1 MRFPR
6 FLAAA
11 LACAACAGAQTSF
24 TLEQVLSAPF
34 PSAPVVLPSGGKIAW
49 VYNARGVR
57 NIWVAE
63 PPAYRGHS
71 VTAYTEDDGQEI
83 SELQWTPDGREIV
96 YVRGEGANGA
106 GEYPNPTNDPKGAEQ
121 QVWVVAIE
129 GAAQKAPRLI
139 GEGNQ
144 PAVSPKGARVA
155 FVRKGQVWS
164 APLDGK
170 EKAEQLI
177 HARGQNGG
185 LHWSPDGARLA
196 FVSRRG
202 NHSFVGVYDAAAKT
216 VLYLDASVDRD
227 DAPVWS
233 PDSRRVAFLRIPT
246 VDERKLFAAVRSGPP
261 WSIRVADA
269 TGVSV
274 GNAGKEVWKASEGD
288 GSVFRGLGSE
298 QQLYWAGDRLV
309 FPWERDGWTHLYSV
323 PIAGGAAGGD
333 ATLLTPGAF
342 EVEHVAM
349 TPDGRE
355 MVYSSNQ
362 DDIDRRHIWRVAAA
376 GGAPVEVAG
385 GTGLEW
391 SPAVASDGALVFI
404 HADTARQARPAIR
417 LASGDV
423 RDLAPDAIP
432 ADFPQDALVTPQQ
445 VILSAAD
452 GITLHGQLFLPKA
465 ADQRHPAVVFFHG
478 GSQRQM
484 LLGWHYMYYYNNA
497 YAMNQY
503 LASRGYV
510 VLSVN
515 YRSGIGY
522 GMHFREA
529 LNYGPGGGSE
539 FNDVL
544 GAGLFLKNHP
554 NVDPARIGLWGGSY
568 GGYLTALGLARASD
582 LFAAGVDLHGVH
594 DWTEEL
600 GIGKDDAAGRLA
612 FNSSPMADVK
622 DWRSPVLLI
631 HGDDDR
637 NVNFR
642 QTVELVE
649 ALRGRVHLEQL
660 IFPDEIHDFLMHAH
674 WREAYH
680 AAVRFF
686 HAHLKAMQ
694 KLCHLGGQPILAAA
708 GFSAGLDAL
717 ESASAGRI
725 ACPTR
730 SLT

>member
-1 MRFPR
+1 MRSSP
-6 FLAAA
+6 FLAAL
-11 LACAACAGAQTSF
+11 LASAACAQASF
-24 TLEQVLSAPF
+24 TLEQIMSAPF
-34 PSAPVVLPSGGKIAW
+34 PSAPVVSPSGGRIAW
-49 VYNARGVR
+49 VFNARGVR

-83 SELQWTPDGREIV
+83 SELRWTPDGRQIV
-96 YVRGEGANGA
+96 YVRGEGANSA
-106 GEYPNPTNDPKGAEQ
+106 GEYPNPTSDPKGAEQ
-121 QVWVVAIE
+121 QVWVVALE
-129 GAAQKAPRLI
+129 GAPAEKAPRLI

-144 PAVSPKGARVA
+144 PAVSPKSGRVA
-155 FVRKGQVWS
+155 FVRKGQAWS
-164 APLDGK
+164 ASLDGK

-177 HARGQNGG
+177 HGRGQNGG
-185 LHWSPDGARLA
+185 LEWSPDGARLA

-202 NHSFVGVYDAAAKT
+202 NHSFVGVYDATAKT
-216 VLYLDASVDRD
+216 VHYLDASVDRD
-227 DAPVWS
+227 EAPVWS

-246 VDERKLFAAVRSGPP
+246 VDEHKYFAAVRSGPP

-269 TGVSV
+269 AGVS
-274 GNAGKEVWKASEGD
+274 AGKEVWKAAEGD
-288 GSVFRGLGSE
+288 GSVFRQLGSE
-298 QQLYWAGDRLV
+298 QQLFWAGDRLV

-323 PIAGGAAGGD
+323 PVSGGD

-342 EVEHVAM
+342 EVEHVAT

-362 DDIDRRHIWRVAAA
+362 DDIDRRHIWRVDVV
-376 GGAPVEVAG
+376 GGVPFAITG
-385 GTGLEW
+385 GTGLQW
-391 SPAVASDGALVFI
+391 SPAVTGGGALVFI

-417 LASGDV
+417 LASGGV
-423 RDLAPDAIP
+423 HDLAPDAIP

-445 VILSAAD
+445 VVFSSAD
-452 GITLHGQLFLPKA
+452 GITLHGQLFLPKTA
-465 ADQRHPAVVFFHG
+465 AGQRHPAVVFFHG

-522 GMHFREA
+522 GMKFREA
-529 LNYGPGGGSE
+529 VNYGPTGASE

-554 NVDPARIGLWGGSY
+554 AVDPARIGLWGGSY

-582 LFAAGVDLHGVH
+582 LFAAGVDMHGVH

-649 ALRGRVHLEQL
+649 ALRGRVHVEQL
-660 IFPDEIHDFLMHAH
+660 IFPDEIHDFLTHAH
-674 WREAYH
+674 WLEAYR
-680 AAVRFF
+680 AAARFF
-686 HAHLKAMQ
+686 DAQLKDGMG
-694 KLCHLGGQPILAAA
+694 K
-708 GFSAGLDAL
+708 
-717 ESASAGRI
+717 
-725 ACPTR
+725 
-730 SLT
+730 

>member
-1 MRFPR
+1 M
-6 FLAAA
+6 
-11 LACAACAGAQTSF
+11 
-24 TLEQVLSAPF
+24 SAPF
-34 PSAPVVLPSGGKIAW
+34 PSAPVVSPSGGKIAW

-57 NIWVAE
+57 NIWVAD

-83 SELQWTPDGREIV
+83 SELQWAPDGREIV
-96 YVRGEGANGA
+96 YVRGEAANGA
-106 GEYPNPTNDPKGAEQ
+106 GEYPNPTSDPKGAEQ
-121 QVWVVAIE
+121 QVWVMTLE
-129 GAAQKAPRLI
+129 GTAAEKAPRLI

-144 PAVSPKGARVA
+144 PAVSPKGGRVA
-155 FVRKGQVWS
+155 FIRKGQVWS
-164 APLDGK
+164 APLDGKHDGQDDGK

-202 NHSFVGVYDAAAKT
+202 NHGFVGVYDAAAKT
-216 VLYLDASVDRD
+216 VHYPDPSVDRD
-227 DAPVWS
+227 EAPVWS
-233 PDSRRVAFLRIPT
+233 PDSRHVAFVRMPS
-246 VDERKLFAAVRSGPP
+246 VNERRYFSSMRSGPP
-261 WSIRVADA
+261 WSIRIADA
-269 TGVSV
+269 SEDSAGHP
-274 GNAGKEVWKASEGD
+274 GKEVWKSSEGD
-288 GSVFRGLGSE
+288 GSVFRQLGSE
-298 QQLYWAGDRLV
+298 QNLFWAGDRLV
-309 FPWERDGWTHLYSV
+309 FPWERDGWTHLYAV
-323 PIAGGAAGGD
+323 PAAGGD

-362 DDIDRRHIWRVAAA
+362 DDIDRRHLWRVAVA
-376 GGAPVEVAG
+376 GGAPVELTG
-385 GTGLEW
+385 GIGLEW
-391 SPAVASDGALVFI
+391 SPAAASDGALVFI
-404 HADTARQARPAIR
+404 HSDTVRQARPAVR
-417 LASGDV
+417 LASGEL

-432 ADFPQDALVTPQQ
+432 ADFPHDALVTPQQ
-445 VILSAAD
+445 VIFSAAD
-452 GITLHGQLFLPKA
+452 GITLHGQLFLPKTPA
-465 ADQRHPAVVFFHG
+465 GQRHPAVVFFHG

-522 GMHFREA
+522 GMKFREA
-529 LNYGPGGGSE
+529 LNYGAGGGSE

-554 NVDPARIGLWGGSY
+554 AVDPARIGLWGGSY

-594 DWTEEL
+594 DWAEEL
-600 GIGKDDAAGRLA
+600 GIGKNDDAGRLA

-622 DWRSPVLLI
+622 GWRSPVLLI

-649 ALRGRVHLEQL
+649 ALRGRVHVEQL
-660 IFPDEIHDFLMHAH
+660 IFPDEIHDFLMYAH
-674 WREAYH
+674 WLAAYR
-680 AAVRFF
+680 AAARFF
-686 HAHLKAMQ
+686 DAQLK
-694 KLCHLGGQPILAAA
+694 
-708 GFSAGLDAL
+708 
-717 ESASAGRI
+717 
-725 ACPTR
+725 
-730 SLT
+730 

>member
-1 MRFPR
+1 MRFSR

-11 LACAACAGAQTSF
+11 LACAACACAQTPF
-24 TLEQVLSAPF
+24 TLDQVMSAPF
-34 PSAPVVLPSGGKIAW
+34 PSAPVVSPAGGKIAW

-106 GEYPNPTNDPKGAEQ
+106 GEYPNPTSDPQGAEQ
-121 QVWVVAIE
+121 QVWVVALE
-129 GAAQKAPRLI
+129 AAAAGKAPRLI

-144 PAVSPKGARVA
+144 PAVSPKGARVV
-155 FVRKGQVWS
+155 FLRKGQVWWAS
-164 APLDGK
+164 LDGK

-196 FVSRRG
+196 FVSSRG
-202 NHSFVGVYDAAAKT
+202 NHSFVGLYDAAAKT
-216 VLYLDASVDRD
+216 VRYLDASVDRD

-233 PDSRRVAFLRIPT
+233 SDSRRVAFLRIPT
-246 VDERKLFAAVRSGPP
+246 VDEHKYFAAVRSGPP

-269 TGVSV
+269 
-274 GNAGKEVWKASEGD
+274 AGASAGHEVWKASEGD
-288 GSVFRGLGSE
+288 GSAFRGLGSE
-298 QQLYWAGDRLV
+298 QHLFWAGDRLV

-323 PIAGGAAGGD
+323 AATGGD
-333 ATLLTPGAF
+333 ATVLTPGAF

-362 DDIDRRHIWRVAAA
+362 DDIDRRHIWRVDVV
-376 GGAPVEVAG
+376 GGVPLAITG

-391 SPAVASDGALVFI
+391 SPAVTAGGALVYL
-404 HADTARQARPAIR
+404 HADALRQARPAIR
-417 LASGDV
+417 LASGGV
-423 RDLAPDAIP
+423 RDLAPDATP

-445 VILSAAD
+445 VIFSSAD
-452 GITLHGQLFLPKA
+452 GITLHGQLFLPKTA
-465 ADQRHPAVVFFHG
+465 AGQRHPAVVFFHG

-522 GMHFREA
+522 GMKFREA
-529 LNYGPGGGSE
+529 LNYGPTGASE

-554 NVDPARIGLWGGSY
+554 AVDPARIGLWGGSY

-582 LFAAGVDLHGVH
+582 LFAAGVDMHGVH

-649 ALRGRVHLEQL
+649 ALRGRVHVEQL

-674 WREAYH
+674 WLQAY
-680 AAVRFF
+680 
-686 HAHLKAMQ
+686 Q
-694 KLCHLGGQPILAAA
+694 AAA
-708 GFSAGLDAL
+708 HFFDAQL
-717 ESASAGRI
+717 K
-725 ACPTR
+725 
-730 SLT
+730 

>member
-1 MRFPR
+1 MHSSRF
-6 FLAAA
+6 FATA
-11 LACAACAGAQTSF
+11 LACAACAFAQSSF
-24 TLEQVLSAPF
+24 TLEQILSAPF
-34 PSAPVVLPSGGKIAW
+34 PSAPVASPSGGKVAW

-63 PPAYRGHS
+63 PPAYTGRS
-71 VTAYTEDDGQEI
+71 VTAYTDDDGQEI
-83 SELQWTPDGREIV
+83 SELQWTPDGREMV

-121 QVWVVAIE
+121 QVWVVAVE
-129 GAAQKAPRLI
+129 GAAAQKAPRLI

-144 PAVSPKGARVA
+144 PAVSPTGGRVA

-164 APLDGK
+164 AQLDGK
-170 EKAEQLI
+170 DKAEQLI
-177 HARGQNGG
+177 HARGQNGD
-185 LHWSPDGARLA
+185 LRWSPDGARLA
-196 FVSRRG
+196 FVSGRG

-216 VLYLDASVDRD
+216 IHYLDASVDHD

-233 PDSRRVAFLRIPT
+233 PDSRHVAFVRIPS
-246 VDERKLFAAVRSGPP
+246 VDEHRYFAAVRSGPP

-269 TGVSV
+269 G
-274 GNAGKEVWKASEGD
+274 GENAGKELWKALEGD
-288 GSVFRGLGSE
+288 GSVFRQLGSE
-298 QQLYWAGDRLV
+298 QHLYWAGDRLV

-323 PIAGGAAGGD
+323 AVAGSD
-333 ATLLTPGAF
+333 AKLLTPGEF

-349 TPDGRE
+349 TPSGRE

-362 DDIDRRHIWRVAAA
+362 GDIDRRHIWRVGAA
-376 GGAPVEVAG
+376 GGTPLEVTSGA
-385 GTGLEW
+385 GLEW
-391 SPAVASDGALVFI
+391 SPAAIGDGALAFI

-417 LASGDV
+417 LASGEI

-432 ADFPQDALVTPQQ
+432 ADFPKPDALVTPQQ
-445 VILSAAD
+445 VIFPAAD
-452 GITLHGQLFLPKA
+452 GLTLHGQLFLPKNGA
-465 ADQRHPAVVFFHG
+465 GQKHPAVVFFHG

-497 YAMNQY
+497 YALNQY

-522 GMHFREA
+522 GMKFREA
-529 LNYGPGGGSE
+529 FNYGAGGGSE
-539 FNDVL
+539 FNDVM
-544 GAGLFLKNHP
+544 GAGLFLRSYP
-554 NVDPARIGLWGGSY
+554 AVDPARIGLWGGSY
-568 GGYLTALGLARASD
+568 GGYLTAMGLARASD
-582 LFAAGVDLHGVH
+582 LFAAGVDMHGVH

-600 GIGKDDAAGRLA
+600 GIGKDDAEGRLA
-612 FNSSPMADVK
+612 FNSSPMASVK
-622 DWRSPVLLI
+622 DWRSPVLLV

-649 ALRGRVHLEQL
+649 ALRGRVHVEQL

-674 WREAYH
+674 WLAAYR
-680 AAVRFF
+680 AAARFF
-686 HAHLKAMQ
+686 
-694 KLCHLGGQPILAAA
+694 
-708 GFSAGLDAL
+708 DAQL
-717 ESASAGRI
+717 SDVK
-725 ACPTR
+725 
-730 SLT
+730 

>member
-1 MRFPR
+1 MHSSRF
-6 FLAAA
+6 FATA
-11 LACAACAGAQTSF
+11 LACAACACAQSSF
-24 TLEQVLSAPF
+24 TLEQILSAPF
-34 PSAPVVLPSGGKIAW
+34 PSAPVASPSGGKVAW

-63 PPAYRGHS
+63 PPAYTGRS
-71 VTAYTEDDGQEI
+71 VTAYTDDDGQEI
-83 SELQWTPDGREIV
+83 SELQWTPDGREMV

-121 QVWVVAIE
+121 QVWVVAVE
-129 GAAQKAPRLI
+129 GAAAQKAPRLI

-144 PAVSPKGARVA
+144 PAVSPIGGRVA

-164 APLDGK
+164 AQLDGK
-170 EKAEQLI
+170 DKAEQLI
-177 HARGQNGG
+177 HARGQNGD
-185 LHWSPDGARLA
+185 LRWSPDGARLA
-196 FVSRRG
+196 FVSGRG

-216 VLYLDASVDRD
+216 IHYLDASVDHD

-233 PDSRRVAFLRIPT
+233 PDSRHVAFVRIPS
-246 VDERKLFAAVRSGPP
+246 VDEHRYFAAVRSGPP

-269 TGVSV
+269 G
-274 GNAGKEVWKASEGD
+274 GENAGKELWKALEGD
-288 GSVFRGLGSE
+288 GSVFRQLGSE
-298 QQLYWAGDRLV
+298 QHLYWAGDRLV

-323 PIAGGAAGGD
+323 AVAGSD
-333 ATLLTPGAF
+333 AKLLTPGEF

-349 TPDGRE
+349 TPSGRE

-362 DDIDRRHIWRVAAA
+362 GDIDRRHIWRVGAA
-376 GGAPVEVAG
+376 GGTPLEVTSGA
-385 GTGLEW
+385 GLEW
-391 SPAVASDGALVFI
+391 SPAAIGDGALVFI

-417 LASGDV
+417 LASGEI

-432 ADFPQDALVTPQQ
+432 ADFPKPDALVTPQQ
-445 VILSAAD
+445 VIFPAAD
-452 GITLHGQLFLPKA
+452 GLTLHGQLFLPKNGA
-465 ADQRHPAVVFFHG
+465 GQKHPAVVFFHG

-497 YAMNQY
+497 YALNQY

-522 GMHFREA
+522 GMKFREA
-529 LNYGPGGGSE
+529 FNYGAGGGSE
-539 FNDVL
+539 FNDVM
-544 GAGLFLKNHP
+544 GAGLFLRSYP
-554 NVDPARIGLWGGSY
+554 AVDPARIGLWGGSY
-568 GGYLTALGLARASD
+568 GGYLTAMGLARASD
-582 LFAAGVDLHGVH
+582 LFAAGVDMHGVH

-600 GIGKDDAAGRLA
+600 GIGKDDAEGRLA
-612 FNSSPMADVK
+612 FNSSPMASVK
-622 DWRSPVLLI
+622 DWRSPVLLV

-649 ALRGRVHLEQL
+649 ALRGRVHVEQL

-674 WREAYH
+674 WLAAYR
-680 AAVRFF
+680 AAARFF
-686 HAHLKAMQ
+686 
-694 KLCHLGGQPILAAA
+694 
-708 GFSAGLDAL
+708 DAQL
-717 ESASAGRI
+717 SDVK
-725 ACPTR
+725 
-730 SLT
+730 

>member
-1 MRFPR
+1 MERILRHNLLMRISWSI
-6 FLAAA
+6 AAA
-11 LACAACAGAQTSF
+11 LACAACALAQTSF

-34 PSAPVVLPSGGKIAW
+34 PSAPAVSPSGGKIAW

-63 PPAYRGHS
+63 PPDYHGRS
-71 VTAYTEDDGQEI
+71 ITAYAEDDGQEI
-83 SELQWTPDGREIV
+83 SELQWTPDAREIV
-96 YVRGEGANGA
+96 YVRGEAANGA
-106 GEYPNPTNDPKGAEQ
+106 GEYPNPNSDPKGVEQ
-121 QVWVVAIE
+121 AVWVVSVE
-129 GAAQKAPRLI
+129 VAADHAPRSI

-144 PAVSPKGARVA
+144 PAVSPRGGRVA

-164 APLDGK
+164 ASLDSK

-177 HARGQNGG
+177 HARGQNRG
-185 LHWSPDGARLA
+185 LRWSPDGARLA
-196 FVSRRG
+196 FVSGRG
-202 NHSFVGVYDAAAKT
+202 NHGFVGVYDLAAKT
-216 VLYLDASVDRD
+216 VRYLDPSVDRD

-233 PDSRRVAFLRIPT
+233 PDSKRVAFLRIPT
-246 VDERKLFAAVRSGPP
+246 VDERTYFAAVRSGPP
-261 WSIRVADA
+261 WSIQVADA
-269 TGVSV
+269 G
-274 GNAGKEVWKASEGD
+274 GAAAGMEAWKASEGA

-298 QQLYWAGDRLV
+298 QQLFWAGDRLV
-309 FPWERDGWTHLYSV
+309 FPWEHDGWTHLYSV
-323 PIAGGAAGGD
+323 PVSGGD
-333 ATLLTPGAF
+333 ATLLTPGNF

-349 TPDGRE
+349 SPDGLE

-362 DDIDRRHIWRVAAA
+362 DDIDRRHIWRVSAA
-376 GGAPVEVAG
+376 GGAPVRVVG
-385 GTGLEW
+385 GNGLEW
-391 SPAVASDGALVFI
+391 SPEVTSDGKLVFI
-404 HADTARQARPAIR
+404 HADAQRQARPAIR
-417 LASGDV
+417 LASGEV
-423 RDLAPDAIP
+423 RDLAPEAI
-432 ADFPQDALVTPQQ
+432 ATGFPRDALVTPQQ
-445 VILSAAD
+445 VIFSAAD
-452 GITLHGQLFLPKA
+452 GIELHGQLFLPKPDA
-465 ADQRHPAVVFFHG
+465 GQRHPAVIFFHG

-522 GMHFREA
+522 GLNFREA
-529 LNYGPGGGSE
+529 LNYGPTGASE

-544 GAGLFLKNHP
+544 GAGLFLKSHAA
-554 NVDPARIGLWGGSY
+554 VDPARIGLWGGSY

-600 GIGKDDAAGRLA
+600 GIGKEDAAGRLA
-612 FNSSPMADVK
+612 FNSSPMASVK

-649 ALRGRVHLEQL
+649 ALRGRVHVEQL
-660 IFPDEIHDFLMHAH
+660 IFPDEIHDFLTHAH
-674 WREAYH
+674 WLAAYEA
-680 AAVRFF
+680 AARLFD
-686 HAHLKAMQ
+686 AQLKAGA
-694 KLCHLGGQPILAAA
+694 GG
-708 GFSAGLDAL
+708 
-717 ESASAGRI
+717 SASHD
-725 ACPTR
+725 
-730 SLT
+730 

>member
-1 MRFPR
+1 MRFSR
-6 FLAAA
+6 FLAVA
-11 LACAACAGAQTSF
+11 LVSAACACAQTSF
-24 TLEQVLSAPF
+24 TLEQILSAPF
-34 PSAPVVLPSGGKIAW
+34 PSAPVVSPGGKIAW
-49 VYNARGVR
+49 VYNSRGVR
-57 NIWVAE
+57 NVWVAE
-63 PPAYRGHS
+63 PPEYRGHS
-71 VTAYTEDDGQEI
+71 VTQYTEDDGQEI

-121 QVWVVAIE
+121 QVWVVALE
-129 GAAQKAPRLI
+129 GAAAEKAPRLI
-139 GEGNQ
+139 GEGNG
-144 PAVSPKGARVA
+144 PAVSPKGGRVA

-177 HARGQNGG
+177 HARGENGG

-196 FVSRRG
+196 FVSSRG
-202 NHSFVGVYDAAAKT
+202 NHSFVGVYDATAKT
-216 VLYLDASVDRD
+216 VHYLDASVEHD
-227 DAPVWS
+227 DAPVWL

-246 VDERKLFAAVRSGPP
+246 VDEHKYFAAVRSGPP

-269 TGVSV
+269 TGTITS
-274 GNAGKEVWKASEGD
+274 GGREVWKAVEGD

-298 QQLYWAGDRLV
+298 QQLFWAGDRLV

-323 PIAGGAAGGD
+323 PIAGGN
-333 ATLLTPGAF
+333 ATLLTPGSF

-362 DDIDRRHIWRVAAA
+362 DDIDRRHIWRVVAA

-391 SPAVASDGALVFI
+391 SPATTSGGALVFI

-417 LASGDV
+417 LASGEV

-432 ADFPQDALVTPQQ
+432 ADFPQAGALVTPQQ
-445 VILSAAD
+445 VIFSSAD
-452 GITLHGQLFLPKA
+452 GLTLHGQLFLPKTA
-465 ADQRHPAVVFFHG
+465 AGQRHPAVLFFHG

-522 GMHFREA
+522 GMQFREA
-529 LNYGPGGGSE
+529 LNYGPAGASE

-554 NVDPARIGLWGGSY
+554 AVDPARIGLWGGSY

-600 GIGKDDAAGRLA
+600 GIGRDDADGRLA

-622 DWRSPVLLI
+622 NWRSPVLLI

-649 ALRGRVHLEQL
+649 ALRGRVHVEQL

-674 WREAYH
+674 WLEAYQ

-686 HAHLKAMQ
+686 DAQLK
-694 KLCHLGGQPILAAA
+694 K
-708 GFSAGLDAL
+708 
-717 ESASAGRI
+717 
-725 ACPTR
+725 
-730 SLT
+730 

>member
-1 MRFPR
+1 MRFSR
-6 FLAAA
+6 FLGAA
-11 LACAACAGAQTSF
+11 LAFAACAGAQTAF
-24 TLEQVLSAPF
+24 TLDQIMSAPF
-34 PSAPVVLPSGGKIAW
+34 PSAPVASRSGGKVAW

-57 NIWVAE
+57 NVWVAE
-63 PPAYRGHS
+63 PPGYRGHS

-106 GEYPNPTNDPKGAEQ
+106 GEYPNPTSDPKGAEQ
-121 QVWVVAIE
+121 QVWVVALE
-129 GAAQKAPRLI
+129 GAAAQKGPRLI

-144 PAVSPKGARVA
+144 PAVSPKGGRVA

-164 APLDGK
+164 AALDGSD
-170 EKAEQLI
+170 KAEQLI
-177 HARGQNGG
+177 HARGQNGD
-185 LHWSPDGARLA
+185 LAWSPDGAHLA
-196 FVSRRG
+196 FVSSRG

-216 VLYLDASVDRD
+216 VHYLDASVDHD
-227 DAPVWS
+227 DAPAWS

-246 VDERKLFAAVRSGPP
+246 VDERKYFATARSGPP

-269 TGVSV
+269 GGES
-274 GNAGKEVWKASEGD
+274 AGKEVWRAAEGD
-288 GSVFRGLGSE
+288 GSVFRQFGSE
-298 QQLYWAGDRLV
+298 RQLYWAGDRLV
-309 FPWERDGWTHLYSV
+309 FPWERDGWTHLYAV
-323 PIAGGAAGGD
+323 PVAGGE

-349 TPDGRE
+349 TPDGSA

-362 DDIDRRHIWRVAAA
+362 DDIDRRHIWRVDVA
-376 GGAPVEVAG
+376 GGAPRPVTG

-391 SPAVASDGALVFI
+391 SPAVTSDGALVFI

-417 LASGDV
+417 PVSGEV

-432 ADFPQDALVTPQQ
+432 ADFPKADALVVPQQ
-445 VILSAAD
+445 VIFPAAD

-465 ADQRHPAVVFFHG
+465 AAGRRHPAVVFFHG

-522 GMHFREA
+522 GMKFREA
-529 LNYGPGGGSE
+529 LNYGAGGGSE

-554 NVDPARIGLWGGSY
+554 AVDPEHIGLWGGSY

-600 GIGKDDAAGRLA
+600 GIGKDDEAGRLA
-612 FNSSPMADVK
+612 FNSSPMASVK

-649 ALRGRVHLEQL
+649 ALRGRVHVEQL
-660 IFPDEIHDFLMHAH
+660 IFPDEIHDFLMHKH
-674 WREAYH
+674 WLQAYG
-680 AAVRFF
+680 AAARFF
-686 HAHLKAMQ
+686 
-694 KLCHLGGQPILAAA
+694 
-708 GFSAGLDAL
+708 DAQL
-717 ESASAGRI
+717 
-725 ACPTR
+725 
-730 SLT
+730 

>member
-1 MRFPR
+1 MRFPDL
-6 FLAAA
+6 FAAA
-11 LACAACAGAQTSF
+11 LACTACACAQPSF
-24 TLEQVLSAPF
+24 TLEQVMSAPF
-34 PSAPVVLPSGGKIAW
+34 PSAPVVSPGGKIAW

-57 NIWVAE
+57 NVWVAA
-63 PPAYRGHS
+63 PPEYRGHS
-71 VTAYTEDDGQEI
+71 VTAYTLDDGQEI
-83 SELQWTPDGREIV
+83 SRPTWTPDGSEIV

-106 GEYPNPTNDPKGAEQ
+106 GEYPNPTSDPRGAEQ
-121 QVWVVAIE
+121 QVWVVPLE
-129 GAAQKAPRLI
+129 GGAPSLI
-139 GEGNQ
+139 GEGAQ
-144 PAVSPKGARVA
+144 PAVSPKGGRVA
-155 FVRKGQVWS
+155 FVRKGQIWS
-164 APLDGK
+164 ASLDGK
-170 EKAEQLI
+170 EKPEQLI
-177 HARGQNGG
+177 HARGENGDPQ
-185 LHWSPDGARLA
+185 WSPDGARLT

-202 NHSFVGVYDAAAKT
+202 NHSFVGVYDFAAKT
-216 VLYLDASVDRD
+216 VRYLDPSVEHDEQ
-227 DAPVWS
+227 PVWS
-233 PDSRRVAFLRIPT
+233 PDSRHVAFLRIPS
-246 VDERKLFAAVRSGPP
+246 VEESKYFAASRSGPP

-269 TGVSV
+269 TGEGS
-274 GNAGKEVWKASEGD
+274 GKEVWKAAEGD
-288 GSVFRGLGSE
+288 GSLFRELGSE
-298 QQLYWAGDRLV
+298 QQLFWAGDRLV

-323 PIAGGAAGGD
+323 AATGGE

-349 TPDGRE
+349 SADGRE
-355 MVYSSNQ
+355 LFYSSNQ
-362 DDIDRRHIWRVAAA
+362 NDIDRRHIWRVAAA
-376 GGAPVEVAG
+376 GGTPVAVSS

-391 SPAVASDGALVFI
+391 SPAVAGDGVVFI
-404 HADTARQARPAIR
+404 HSDTQRQARPAIR
-417 LASGDV
+417 LASGEV

-432 ADFPQDALVTPQQ
+432 ADFPRDALVAPQQ
-445 VILSAAD
+445 VIFSAAD
-452 GITLHGQLFLPKA
+452 GVELHGQLFMPKTA
-465 ADQRHPAVVFFHG
+465 AGQRHPAVLFFHG
-478 GSQRQM
+478 GSRRQM

-522 GMHFREA
+522 GMKFREA
-529 LNYGPGGGSE
+529 LNYGPTGASE

-554 NVDPARIGLWGGSY
+554 AVDPAHIGLWGGSY

-612 FNSSPMADVK
+612 FTSSPMANAK

-649 ALRGRVHLEQL
+649 ALRGRVHVEQL
-660 IFPDEIHDFLMHAH
+660 IFPDEIHDFLREAH
-674 WREAYH
+674 WLEAYH

-686 HAHLKAMQ
+686 DAQLKGT
-694 KLCHLGGQPILAAA
+694 KDA
-708 GFSAGLDAL
+708 GETTS
-717 ESASAGRI
+717 R
-725 ACPTR
+725 
-730 SLT
+730 

>member
-1 MRFPR
+1 MQIPST
-6 FLAAA
+6 LAAA
-11 LACAACAGAQTSF
+11 LACAGCLCAQPSF
-24 TLEQVLSAPF
+24 TLEQVMSAPF
-34 PSAPVVLPSGGKIAW
+34 PTAPLVSPHGGKVAW
-49 VYNARGVR
+49 IYNARGVR

-63 PPAYRGHS
+63 PPEYRGRA
-71 VTAYTEDDGQEI
+71 VTAYTQDDGEEI

-106 GEYPNPTNDPKGAEQ
+106 GEYPNPTNDPKGMEQ
-121 QVWVVAIE
+121 DVWVVSPDGDASHE
-129 GAAQKAPRLI
+129 TPRLI
-139 GEGNQ
+139 GEGLG
-144 PAVSPKGARVA
+144 PAVSPTGGRVA

-177 HARGQNGG
+177 HARGENGN
-185 LHWSPDGARLA
+185 LRWSPDGARLA
-196 FVSRRG
+196 FVSNRG
-202 NHSFVGVYDAAAKT
+202 NHAFIGVYDATAKT
-216 VLYLDASVDRD
+216 VHYLDASVDRD

-233 PDSRRVAFLRIPT
+233 PDSRRVAFLRIPS
-246 VDERKLFAAVRSGPP
+246 VDESKLLGAVRSGPP

-269 TGVSV
+269 TVQPG
-274 GNAGKEVWKASEGD
+274 GEPGKEIWKASEGD
-288 GSVFRGLGSE
+288 GSAFRVLGSE
-298 QQLYWAGDRLV
+298 QQLLWAGDRLV

-323 PIAGGAAGGD
+323 PLAGGD
-333 ATLLTPGAF
+333 ATPLTPGAF
-342 EVEHVAM
+342 EVEHAAM
-349 TPDGRE
+349 SPDGHE
-355 MVYSSNQ
+355 IVYSSNQ
-362 DDIDRRHIWRVAAA
+362 NDIDRRHIWRV
-376 GGAPVEVAG
+376 PVAG
-385 GTGLEW
+385 GTPAALSSGASLEW
-391 SPAVASDGALVFI
+391 SPAVANDGAVVFI
-404 HADTARQARPAIR
+404 HADTQRQARPAIR
-417 LASGDV
+417 LASGEV

-432 ADFPQDALVTPQQ
+432 ADFPHDALIAPQQ
-445 VILSAAD
+445 VIFTAAD
-452 GITLHGQLFLPKA
+452 GIELHGQLFLPKTA
-465 ADQRHPAVVFFHG
+465 AGRRHPAVIFFHG

-522 GMHFREA
+522 GMKFREA
-529 LNYGPGGGSE
+529 LNYGPTGASE

-554 NVDPARIGLWGGSY
+554 AVDPARIGLWGGSY

-582 LFAAGVDLHGVH
+582 LFAAGVDMHGVH

-600 GIGKDDAAGRLA
+600 GIGKDEPAGRLA
-612 FNSSPMADVK
+612 FRSSPMADAK

-649 ALRGRVHLEQL
+649 ALRGRVHMEQL
-660 IFPDEIHDFLMHAH
+660 IFPDEIHDFLRQAD
-674 WREAYH
+674 WLAAYH
-680 AAVRFF
+680 AAARFF
-686 HAHLKAMQ
+686 DAQLK
-694 KLCHLGGQPILAAA
+694 QPAA
-708 GFSAGLDAL
+708 
-717 ESASAGRI
+717 ESSR
-725 ACPTR
+725 
-730 SLT
+730 

>member
-1 MRFPR
+1 MPFPR

-11 LACAACAGAQTSF
+11 LASAACACAQTSF
-24 TLEQVLSAPF
+24 TLERILSAPF
-34 PSAPVVLPSGGKIAW
+34 PSAPVVSHSGGKIAW

-57 NIWVAE
+57 NVWVAE
-63 PPAYRGHS
+63 PPEYRGHS

-83 SELQWTPDGREIV
+83 SALQWTPDGREIV

-121 QVWVVAIE
+121 QVWVVALE
-129 GAAQKAPRLI
+129 GAAAEKAPRLI

-144 PAVSPKGARVA
+144 PAVSPKGGLVA
-155 FVRKGQVWS
+155 FVRKGQVWA
-164 APLDGK
+164 APLDGPGDGK
-170 EKAEQLI
+170 EKPEQLI

-185 LHWSPDGARLA
+185 LEWSPDGARLA
-196 FVSRRG
+196 FVSSRG
-202 NHSFVGVYDAAAKT
+202 NHSFIGVYDAAAKT
-216 VLYLDASVDRD
+216 VHYLDASVDHD

-233 PDSRRVAFLRIPT
+233 PDSRRVTFVRIPT
-246 VDERKLFAAVRSGPP
+246 VDEHKFFAGVRSGPP

-269 TGVSV
+269 TRVSI
-274 GNAGKEVWKASEGD
+274 GKEVWKALEGD
-288 GSVFRGLGSE
+288 GSVFRQLGSE
-298 QQLYWAGDRLV
+298 QQLFWAGDRLV

-323 PIAGGAAGGD
+323 AVAGSD

-362 DDIDRRHIWRVAAA
+362 DDIDRRHIWRVATA
-376 GGAPVEVAG
+376 GGAPVQVEG
-385 GTGLEW
+385 GTGGAGLEW
-391 SPAVASDGALVFI
+391 SPAVTSDGALVFI
-404 HADTARQARPAIR
+404 HSDTARQARPAIR
-417 LASGDV
+417 LASGEI

-432 ADFPQDALVTPQQ
+432 ADFPQAALVTPQQ
-445 VILSAAD
+445 VIFSAAD
-452 GITLHGQLFLPKA
+452 GVTLHGQLFLPKTA
-465 ADQRHPAVVFFHG
+465 AGQRHPAVVFFHG

-522 GMHFREA
+522 GMKFREA
-529 LNYGPGGGSE
+529 LNYGPGGASE

-544 GAGLFLKNHP
+544 GAGLFLKNRP
-554 NVDPARIGLWGGSY
+554 EVDPARIGLWGGSY

-582 LFAAGVDLHGVH
+582 LFAAGVDMHGVH

-600 GIGKDDAAGRLA
+600 GIGRDDAAGRLA
-612 FNSSPMADVK
+612 FNSSPMANAK

-631 HGDDDR
+631 HGDDR

-649 ALRGRVHLEQL
+649 ALRGRVHVEQL

-674 WREAYH
+674 WRAAYH
-680 AAVRFF
+680 AAVEFF
-686 HAHLKAMQ
+686 DVQLK
-694 KLCHLGGQPILAAA
+694 
-708 GFSAGLDAL
+708 
-717 ESASAGRI
+717 
-725 ACPTR
+725 
-730 SLT
+730 

>member
-1 MRFPR
+1 MRFPQ
-6 FLAAA
+6 FIATA

-24 TLEQVLSAPF
+24 TLEQILSAPF
-34 PSAPVVLPSGGKIAW
+34 PSAPVVSPSGGKIAW

-57 NIWVAE
+57 NVWVAE
-63 PPAYRGHS
+63 PPGYRGHS

-83 SELQWTPDGREIV
+83 SELRWTPDGHEIV
-96 YVRGEGANGA
+96 YVRGEGPNGA

-121 QVWVVAIE
+121 QVRVVALE
-129 GAAQKAPRLI
+129 GTAAEKAPRLI

-144 PAVSPKGARVA
+144 PAVSPKCGLVA

-170 EKAEQLI
+170 EKPEQLI

-196 FVSRRG
+196 FVSSRG
-202 NHSFVGVYDAAAKT
+202 NHSFVGVYDGAAKS
-216 VLYLDASVDRD
+216 VHYLDASVDHD

-233 PDSRRVAFLRIPT
+233 PDGRYVAFVRIPS
-246 VDERKLFAAVRSGPP
+246 VNEHKYFAAVRSGPP
-261 WSIRVADA
+261 WSIRVAEAAGD
-269 TGVSV
+269 
-274 GNAGKEVWKASEGD
+274 NAGKEVWKALEGD
-288 GSVFRGLGSE
+288 GSVFRQLGSE
-298 QQLYWAGDRLV
+298 QQLFWAGDRLV

-323 PIAGGAAGGD
+323 AAASSD

-349 TPDGRE
+349 TPDGHE

-362 DDIDRRHIWRVAAA
+362 DDIDRRHIWRVAVA

-391 SPAVASDGALVFI
+391 SPAVTSDGSFVFI
-404 HADTARQARPAIR
+404 HSDTARQARPAIR
-417 LASGDV
+417 LASGPANGEV

-432 ADFPQDALVTPQQ
+432 ADFPQGALVTPQQ
-445 VILSAAD
+445 VIFSAAD
-452 GITLHGQLFLPKA
+452 GLTLHGQLFLPKTA
-465 ADQRHPAVVFFHG
+465 PGQRHPAVVFFHG

-522 GMHFREA
+522 GMKFREA

-544 GAGLFLKNHP
+544 GAGLFLKTNP
-554 NVDPARIGLWGGSY
+554 EVDPARIGLWGGSY

-582 LFAAGVDLHGVH
+582 LFAAGVDMHGVH

-600 GIGKDDAAGRLA
+600 GIGRDDAEGRLA

-649 ALRGRVHLEQL
+649 ALRGRVHVEQL

-674 WREAYH
+674 WRAAYH
-680 AAVRFF
+680 AAVEFF
-686 HAHLKAMQ
+686 DVQLK
-694 KLCHLGGQPILAAA
+694 
-708 GFSAGLDAL
+708 
-717 ESASAGRI
+717 
-725 ACPTR
+725 
-730 SLT
+730 

>member
-11 LACAACAGAQTSF
+11 LACAACACAQNSF
-24 TLEQVLSAPF
+24 TLEQVMSAPF
-34 PSAPVVLPSGGKIAW
+34 PSAPVASPTGGKIAW

-63 PPAYRGHS
+63 PPEYRGHS
-71 VTAYTEDDGQEI
+71 ATAYTGDDGQEI
-83 SELQWTPDGREIV
+83 SELQWTPDARQIV
-96 YVRGEGANGA
+96 YVRGEAANGA

-121 QVWVVAIE
+121 EVWVVALE
-129 GAAQKAPRLI
+129 GAPAEKAPRLI

-144 PAVSPKGARVA
+144 PAVSPKGGRVT

-185 LHWSPDGARLA
+185 LQWSPDGARLA
-196 FVSRRG
+196 FVSSRG

-216 VLYLDASVDRD
+216 VHYLDASVDRD

-233 PDSRRVAFLRIPT
+233 PDSRGVAFLRIPT
-246 VDERKLFAAVRSGPP
+246 VDEHKYFTAVRSGPP
-261 WSIRVADA
+261 WSIRIADA
-269 TGVSV
+269 TGVS
-274 GNAGKEVWKASEGD
+274 AGKEVWKAAEGD
-288 GSVFRGLGSE
+288 GSVFRQLGSE
-298 QQLYWAGDRLV
+298 RQLFWAGDRLV

-323 PIAGGAAGGD
+323 PIAGGATVGD
-333 ATLLTPGAF
+333 ATPLTPGAF

-391 SPAVASDGALVFI
+391 SPVVSSDGALVFI
-404 HADTARQARPAIR
+404 HADTARQARPAVR
-417 LASGDV
+417 LASGEV
-423 RDLAPDAIP
+423 RDLAPDATP
-432 ADFPQDALVTPQQ
+432 ADFPHDALVTPQQ
-445 VILSAAD
+445 AIFTSAD
-452 GITLHGQLFLPKA
+452 GVTLHGQLFLPKNA
-465 ADQRHPAVVFFHG
+465 AGQRHPAIVFFHG

-522 GMHFREA
+522 GMKFREA

-554 NVDPARIGLWGGSY
+554 AVDPARIGLWGGSY

-600 GIGKDDAAGRLA
+600 GIGKDDAPGRLA
-612 FNSSPMADVK
+612 FNSSPMASVK

-649 ALRGRVHLEQL
+649 ALRGRVHVEQL
-660 IFPDEIHDFLMHAH
+660 IFPDEIHDFLMYAH
-674 WREAYH
+674 WLEAYH

-686 HAHLKAMQ
+686 
-694 KLCHLGGQPILAAA
+694 
-708 GFSAGLDAL
+708 DAQFKDVK
-717 ESASAGRI
+717 
-725 ACPTR
+725 
-730 SLT
+730 

>member
-11 LACAACAGAQTSF
+11 LACAACACAQNSF
-24 TLEQVLSAPF
+24 TLEQVMSAPF
-34 PSAPVVLPSGGKIAW
+34 PSAPVASPTGGKIAW

-63 PPAYRGHS
+63 PPEYRGHS
-71 VTAYTEDDGQEI
+71 ATAYTGDDGQEI
-83 SELQWTPDGREIV
+83 SELQWTPDARQIV
-96 YVRGEGANGA
+96 YVRGEAANGA

-121 QVWVVAIE
+121 EVWVVALE
-129 GAAQKAPRLI
+129 GAPAEKAPRLI

-144 PAVSPKGARVA
+144 PAVSPKGGRVT

-185 LHWSPDGARLA
+185 LQWSPDGARLA
-196 FVSRRG
+196 FVSSRG
-202 NHSFVGVYDAAAKT
+202 NHSFVGVYDATSKT
-216 VLYLDASVDRD
+216 VHYLDASVDRD

-233 PDSRRVAFLRIPT
+233 PDSRGVAFLRIPT
-246 VDERKLFAAVRSGPP
+246 VDEHKYFTAVRSGPP
-261 WSIRVADA
+261 WSIRIADA
-269 TGVSV
+269 TGVS
-274 GNAGKEVWKASEGD
+274 AGKEVWKAAEGD
-288 GSVFRGLGSE
+288 GSVFRQLGSE
-298 QQLYWAGDRLV
+298 RQLFWAGDRLV

-323 PIAGGAAGGD
+323 PIAGGATVGD
-333 ATLLTPGAF
+333 ATPLTPGAF

-362 DDIDRRHIWRVAAA
+362 DDIDPRPRGGGGAP

-391 SPAVASDGALVFI
+391 SPVVSSDGALVFI
-404 HADTARQARPAIR
+404 HADTARQARPAVR
-417 LASGDV
+417 LASGEV
-423 RDLAPDAIP
+423 RDLAPDATP
-432 ADFPQDALVTPQQ
+432 ADFPHDALVTPQQ
-445 VILSAAD
+445 AIFTSAD
-452 GITLHGQLFLPKA
+452 GVTLHGQLFLPKNA
-465 ADQRHPAVVFFHG
+465 AGQRHPAIVFFHG

-522 GMHFREA
+522 GMKFREA

-554 NVDPARIGLWGGSY
+554 AVDPARIGLWGGSY

-600 GIGKDDAAGRLA
+600 GIGKDDAPGRLA
-612 FNSSPMADVK
+612 FNSSPMASVK

-649 ALRGRVHLEQL
+649 ALRGRVHVEQL
-660 IFPDEIHDFLMHAH
+660 IFPDEIHDFLMYAH
-674 WREAYH
+674 WLEAYH

-686 HAHLKAMQ
+686 
-694 KLCHLGGQPILAAA
+694 
-708 GFSAGLDAL
+708 DAQFKDVK
-717 ESASAGRI
+717 
-725 ACPTR
+725 
-730 SLT
+730 

>member
-1 MRFPR
+1 MKMRPSYFI
-6 FLAAA
+6 AAA
-11 LACAACAGAQTSF
+11 LTWAACAGAQTPF
-24 TLEQVLSAPF
+24 TLEQILSAPF
-34 PSAPVVLPSGGKIAW
+34 PSAPVVSPSGGKIAW

-57 NIWVAE
+57 NVWVAG
-63 PPAYRGHS
+63 PPEYRGRS
-71 VTAYTEDDGQEI
+71 VTAYTQDDGQEI
-83 SELQWTPDGREIV
+83 SELQWTPDGREVV
-96 YVRGEGANGA
+96 YVRGEGANAA

-121 QVWVVAIE
+121 QVWVVALE
-129 GAAQKAPRLI
+129 GAASEKAPRLI

-144 PAVSPKGARVA
+144 PAVSPKGGLVT
-155 FVRKGQVWS
+155 FVRKGQIWS

-196 FVSRRG
+196 FVSSRG
-202 NHSFVGVYDAAAKT
+202 NHSFVGVYDAAAKM
-216 VLYLDASVDRD
+216 VHYLDASVEHD
-227 DAPVWS
+227 DAPAWS

-246 VDERKLFAAVRSGPP
+246 VDEHKYFAAVRSGPP

-269 TGVSV
+269 IGV
-274 GNAGKEVWKASEGD
+274 GGGKEIWKALEGD
-288 GSVFRGLGSE
+288 GSVFRQLGSE
-298 QQLYWAGDRLV
+298 QQLYWAGDRIV

-323 PIAGGAAGGD
+323 PVSGGD

-362 DDIDRRHIWRVAAA
+362 NDIDRRHIWRVAAA
-376 GGAPVEVAG
+376 GGAPVQVEGVTG

-391 SPAVASDGALVFI
+391 SPAVTSDGALVFI
-404 HADTARQARPAIR
+404 HADSVRQARPAIR
-417 LASGDV
+417 LASGEV

-432 ADFPQDALVTPQQ
+432 ADFPQDALVAPQQ
-445 VILSAAD
+445 VIFSAAD
-452 GITLHGQLFLPKA
+452 GVTLHGQLFLPKTA
-465 ADQRHPAVVFFHG
+465 AASRHPAVVFFHG

-522 GMHFREA
+522 GMKFREA

-539 FNDVL
+539 FNDVM
-544 GAGLFLKNHP
+544 GAGLFLKNRSD
-554 NVDPARIGLWGGSY
+554 VDPARIGLWGGSY

-582 LFAAGVDLHGVH
+582 LFAAGVDMHGVH

-600 GIGKDDAAGRLA
+600 GIGRDDAAGRLA
-612 FNSSPMADVK
+612 FNSSPMANVK

-649 ALRGRVHLEQL
+649 ALRGSVHVEQL

-674 WREAYH
+674 WRAAYH
-680 AAVRFF
+680 AAVEFF
-686 HAHLKAMQ
+686 DAQLK
-694 KLCHLGGQPILAAA
+694 
-708 GFSAGLDAL
+708 
-717 ESASAGRI
+717 
-725 ACPTR
+725 
-730 SLT
+730 